1 VIKDVS
7 MVQIWD
13 QIIKLKNNNR
23 ENKMF
28 RLFWPGRYMKK
39 SCFLHLNIT
48 GQLLK
53 ENTGSGLSPLD
64 VGSERESKE
73 IVTENDISSR
83 EGTLYIYIYIVSSV
97 WGSIKHCE
105 KQTDGVR
112 APRFDVGKER
122 VTN

>member
-1 VIKDVS
+1 
-7 MVQIWD
+7 
-13 QIIKLKNNNR
+13 
-23 ENKMF
+23 
-28 RLFWPGRYMKK
+28 MKK

-97 WGSIKHCE
+97 
-105 KQTDGVR
+105 
-112 APRFDVGKER
+112 
-122 VTN
+122 